1 MTESTLPL
9 AHPTE
14 LTVDELRQV
23 SGGQSVG
30 LGMEEALNVPIESN
44 PIIKNTVV

>member
-9 AHPTE
+9 SSPTE
-14 LTVDELRQV
+14 LTFDELRQV

-30 LGMEEALNVPIESN
+30 LGTEEAMHVPIEVN
-44 PIIKNTVV
+44 PIIKNTVS

>member
-9 AHPTE
+9 SSPTE
-14 LTVDELRQV
+14 LTLDDFRQV

-30 LGMEEALNVPIESN
+30 QEMEEAVHVPIEAN
-44 PIIKNTVV
+44 PLIKNWP